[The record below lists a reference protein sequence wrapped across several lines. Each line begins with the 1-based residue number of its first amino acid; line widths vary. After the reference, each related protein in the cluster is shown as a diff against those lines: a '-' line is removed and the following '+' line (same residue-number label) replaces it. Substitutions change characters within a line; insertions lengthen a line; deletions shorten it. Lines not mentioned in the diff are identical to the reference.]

1 MYQRPVKTLVLLWV
15 VLGLVGC
22 ASYTTPGGPVDLA
35 GIQSADIRELM
46 SREAAAEFPAGLSFA
61 RVQSPA
67 YRSMT
72 AETYGSG
79 SFLIVSNREFMS
91 EAAIDGISQWEA
103 VRGVAPLTRLLIPA
117 SLDDIDDL
125 RTAGARL
132 KADVLI
138 VYTLDT
144 SFRVDGKSI
153 GPLSVISLGL
163 MRDRETV
170 VSTTAS
176 AVFVDVRTG
185 FVYGVAEA
193 SASKKQTT
201 SAWGSVNAA
210 DQGRLDT
217 EREAFDGLLGE
228 LATAWEGIVAEHRKD
243 SSRMLNASLHR
254 AAGCRS

>member
-1 MYQRPVKTLVLLWV
+1 MGVLRVRIGILLLA
-15 VLGLVGC
+15 VLGVSGC
-22 ASYTTPGGPVDLA
+22 ASYTTPGGPVDLTR
-35 GIQSADIRELM
+35 IQSADIRELM
-46 SREAAAEFPAGLSFA
+46 SREPAAEFPAGLSFA
-61 RVQSPA
+61 RVQSAA

-72 AETYGSG
+72 AETYGNG
-79 SFLIVSNREFMS
+79 AFLIVSNREFMTDAALETLS
-91 EAAIDGISQWEA
+91 EWDA

-125 RTAGARL
+125 RTAAARV

-144 SFRVDGKSI
+144 AFRVDGKSI

-163 MRDRETV
+163 MRDRDTV

-185 FVYGVAEA
+185 FVYGVAESTA
-193 SASKKQTT
+193 TKTQTT
-201 SAWGSVNAA
+201 SAWGTVNAA

-217 EREAFDGLLGE
+217 EREAFDGLLQE
-228 LATAWEGIVAEHRKD
+228 LAKTWRGIVAEH
-243 SSRMLNASLHR
+243 
-254 AAGCRS
+254 G

>member
-1 MYQRPVKTLVLLWV
+1 MNDFRVRIGILVLAV
-15 VLGLVGC
+15 IGLSGC
-22 ASYTTPGGPVDLA
+22 ASYTTPGGPVNLT

-46 SREAAAEFPAGLSFA
+46 SREPAAEFPAGLAFA

-79 SFLIVSNREFMS
+79 AFLIVSNREFMTDS
-91 EAAIDGISQWEA
+91 VLEKISSWEG
-103 VRGVAPLTRLLIPA
+103 VRGIAPLTRLLIPA
-117 SLDDIDDL
+117 SLEDVDDL

-132 KADVLI
+132 KSDVL
-138 VYTLDT
+138 VVFTLDT
-144 SFRVDGKSI
+144 TFRVDGKSI

-193 SASKKQTT
+193 TASEKKTT
-201 SAWGSVNAA
+201 SAWGTVNAA
-210 DQGRLDT
+210 DQGRLNT
-217 EREAFDGLLGE
+217 ERQAFDGLLEE
-228 LATAWEGIVAEHRKD
+228 LMKTWDGIVAEHR
-243 SSRMLNASLHR
+243 
-254 AAGCRS
+254 

>member
-1 MYQRPVKTLVLLWV
+1 MYQRPVKTLVLLWLA
-15 VLGLVGC
+15 LGLVGC
-22 ASYTTPGGPVDLA
+22 ASYTTPGGPVDLT

-61 RVQSPA
+61 RVQSPD

-72 AETYGSG
+72 AETYGNG
-79 SFLIVSNREFMS
+79 SFLVVSNREFMTDATLETMS
-91 EAAIDGISQWEA
+91 DWGD
-103 VRGVAPLTRLLIPA
+103 VRGIAPLSRLLIPA

-125 RTAGARL
+125 RTASARL
-132 KADVLI
+132 KADILI

-144 SFRVDGKSI
+144 TFRVDGKSI

-163 MRDRETV
+163 MRDRETI

-193 SASKKQTT
+193 TASETQTT
-201 SAWGSVNAA
+201 SAWGTVNAA
-210 DQGRLDT
+210 DQGRLNT
-217 EREAFDGLLGE
+217 EQQAFDEMLGE
-228 LATAWEGIVAEHRKD
+228 LAKTWKGIVAEHR
-243 SSRMLNASLHR
+243 
-254 AAGCRS
+254 